1 MAEQGLGADR
11 CSRRPRRRVRGGAFA
26 AAAAAAAIALA
37 QLALPG
43 GPNASAAVSPP
54 GGGTT
59 APGAMRTV
67 TYHGY
72 EIDVP
77 ASWPVYDLAADPTR
91 CVLFNQHAVYLGAP
105 GTGQRCPARAYGRT
119 GAVLVQPAVPS
130 GELPPGTVVLPG
142 NTVALQ
148 TGTLPHTV
156 SGLDSAEHT
165 VQVAAPGPGVLV
177 TASYGSDQALV
188 RTILAGARMT
198 SAAQSGTAT
207 GSAVAPEPAT
217 ALEPATAPRSG
228 KEEGAVSGTSELTG
242 DVTSGLGFDACTA
255 PSVAT
260 MTAWLSSPYRVAGT
274 YLGGV
279 NWACSYGNFNPTWV
293 SQVAAEG
300 WRFIPIWVGPQAPC
314 TGITGAV
321 TVNPAQAAAQGQAEA
336 ASAAATAQS
345 FGYGTGS
352 PIYFDMEGYDSS
364 DTSCA
369 QAVLTFLGGWTQG
382 LHAAGYLSGVYS
394 SAGSGISDLASE
406 YGSQSYPRP
415 DDVWTADW
423 TGDPVLT
430 DPYLPNADW
439 PGHHR
444 LHQYYGGHDE
454 TWGGATVN
462 VDSDVI
468 NGAVAGLPRAGPAGL
483 PFLASQPSAVT
494 ATAGKTATT
503 SLLIHGGTG
512 SPALV
517 RWSAGAPAGLTVT
530 PGGGA
535 VTVAAG
541 GTRTVR
547 LVIRLSGSL
556 AAGRYV
562 IPITAAAG
570 GQQLT
575 ETFEMISAAPAGASL
590 PAGYPV
596 VLYAADRASMAVA
609 VAAARSFALPIS
621 RVTGS
626 FATAW
631 ADVSGGSELVLA
643 VGKAAANALN
653 DNGCG
658 WPNPAGDGAGS
669 TPFVYPGEPLQQ
681 PPGSGIFEPSDGA
694 GSSATALLTGQLL
707 QYALAGT
714 LPDDGGLPSGP
725 VPPVDVCLGFPDVP
739 LVGAGPA
746 GEFHPACRRPDR
758 RAPGAACLCG
768 MGAVAG
774 APIPHSGRG

>member
-11 CSRRPRRRVRGGAFA
+11 CSRWPGRRVRGGPTAGARRRVRRGAFAGARRRVRGGAFA
-26 AAAAAAAIALA
+26 APRRRVRGGALAAVAAAAAIALA
-37 QLALPG
+37 LLALPG
-43 GPNASAAVSPP
+43 PSASAAVSPP
-54 GGGTT
+54 GGGTA

-77 ASWPVYDLAADPTR
+77 ASWPVYNLAADPAR
-91 CVLFNQHAVYLGAP
+91 CVLFNEHAVYLGTP
-105 GTGQRCPARAYGRT
+105 GTAQRCPARAYGRT

-130 GELPPGTVVLPG
+130 GELPPGTIVLPG
-142 NTVALQ
+142 DTAALQ
-148 TGTLPHTV
+148 TGTLPHAV
-156 SGLDSAEHT
+156 SGLDTAQHT
-165 VQVAAPGPGVLV
+165 VHVAAPGPGVLV
-177 TASYGSDQALV
+177 TASYGSDQVQV

-198 SAAQSGTAT
+198 STAQSGTAT
-207 GSAVAPEPAT
+207 GGAT
-217 ALEPATAPRSG
+217 AARSG
-228 KEEGAVSGTSELTG
+228 NGQGAASGTSELTG

-279 NWACSYGNFNPTWV
+279 NWACSYGNFNPAWV

-300 WRFIPIWVGPQAPC
+300 WQFIPIWVGPQAPC

-321 TVNPAQAAAQGQAEA
+321 TINPAQAAAQGQAEA
-336 ASAAATAQS
+336 ASAAAAAQS

-352 PIYFDMEGYDSS
+352 PIYFDMEGYNSS

-369 QAVLTFLGGWTQG
+369 RAVLTFLGGWTQG

-394 SAGSGISDLASE
+394 SAGSGIADLASE

-415 DDVWTADW
+415 DDVWIADW

-468 NGAVAGLPRAGPAGL
+468 NGAVAGLPGAGPAGR

-494 ATAGKTATT
+494 AAAGKTATA

-530 PGGGA
+530 PSSGA

-562 IPITAAAG
+562 APITATAG

-575 ETFEMISAAPAGASL
+575 ETFEMVSATPAGSSL

-596 VLYAADRASMAVA
+596 VLYAADRASMTVA
-609 VAAARSFALPIS
+609 VAAAHSFALPIS
-621 RVTGS
+621 DVTGK

-631 ADVSGGSELVLA
+631 ADVTGGSDLVLA

-669 TPFVYPGEPLQQ
+669 TPFVYPGEPLRQ

-694 GSSATALLTGQLL
+694 GSSATASLTGQLL

-714 LPDDGGLPSGP
+714 LPDDGGPPSGP
-725 VPPVDVCLGFPDVP
+725 VPPADVCLGSPSVP
-739 LVGAGPA
+739 VP
-746 GEFHPACRRPDR
+746 
-758 RAPGAACLCG
+758 
-768 MGAVAG
+768 
-774 APIPHSGRG
+774 